1 MASARAASRTRERLR
16 GSRMRKSMKSSFVEF
31 FAWTLR
37 RRWID
42 DLIHL
47 NKIRGARRW
56 TWRRWWR
63 SMRASPGCASPRT
76 GPASFAATAG
86 GTPAGSSW
94 FPCSKRKFKATS
106 WAKCATGSSARRPA
120 AGCSASGCGPRR
132 GCAALGTRLLEA
144 ICAAFRR
151 RGVQKVRTL
160 LARDNALVLAFFRS
174 QDDGRALHR
183 AGTRPLK
190 LQKTPCSRCAAC
202 SSSRRSRAG
211 SSPPPRSR
219 ASTAR
224 RRTTSPRCSAGSGAR
239 AW

>member
-1 MASARAASRTRERLR
+1 MRMAGRGADTASARAASRTRERLR

-47 NKIRGARRW
+47 NKIRGARRS

-94 FPCSKRKFKATS
+94 FPCSK
-106 WAKCATGSSARRPA
+106 GSSRL
-120 AGCSASGCGPRR
+120 RR
-132 GCAALGTRLLEA
+132 GRSARLGVRLGALRLGVRHRGAARDAAARHGTRLLEA

-174 QDDGRALHR
+174 QG
-183 AGTRPLK
+183 
-190 LQKTPCSRCAAC
+190 
-202 SSSRRSRAG
+202 
-211 SSPPPRSR
+211 
-219 ASTAR
+219 
-224 RRTTSPRCSAGSGAR
+224 
-239 AW
+239 